1 MPASVASCVPLVLA
15 AALLA
20 ACDRA
25 PAPTNGPAAPATR
38 AAVAGASALSDRD
51 IADAYH
57 TVLAR
62 LLVLRQQRLDLERRG
77 MQWNTLVHRA
87 PGADAWTVPD
97 PSMLHS
103 EAWVALD
110 DHACVRL
117 DVPDSDGR
125 AWNWQMVDGWGE
137 TLIDVDEGAFAD
149 GGTYALCLRDARGE
163 VPKGEARVELP
174 VRKSRALLRV
184 AVAGDVDAA
193 RRVQQGFKL
202 APLGGIRVDRPSQVT
217 LFDNEA
223 LPRAEAFDHATLV
236 LDSEPDRNTA
246 LAANACKVRAAAELV
261 ASGAEGRARVDKAIT
276 TLAWPELRD
285 LDRLGVTEKG
295 WWRPD
300 VSGNDT
306 PAQRAFANLF
316 GMRPRQAQV
325 IGWAHR
331 LDGDKQYTLTFP
343 EGALPESK
351 ARPAWSIVVDNPSG
365 GPQRKDR
372 NALDS
377 GSRLAAAPDGSIV
390 IGFGPTKPEGVP
402 ANNWLR
408 TEAVGRSNV
417 TFRLYRPARDAAE
430 RFAPPALV
438 TQP

>member
-1 MPASVASCVPLVLA
+1 MPASVVRCIPAILALTLV
-15 AALLA
+15 A

-25 PAPTNGPAAPATR
+25 QAPADGPAAPATR
-38 AAVAGASALSDRD
+38 APVAQPGAMSDRD

-87 PGADAWTVPD
+87 PGSDAWTVPD
-97 PSMLHS
+97 PAMLHS

-117 DVPDSDGR
+117 DVPDSAGR

-137 TLIDVDEGAFAD
+137 TLVDVDEGAFAD

-163 VPKGEARVELP
+163 LPKGAARVELP
-174 VRKSRALLRV
+174 VRKARALLRV

-193 RRVQQGFKL
+193 RRVQQGFRL
-202 APLGGIRVDRPSQVT
+202 APLGGIRVDRAAQVM
-217 LFDNEA
+217 LFDNDA

-246 LAANACKVRAAAELV
+246 LAANAAKVRAAAALV
-261 ASGAEGRARVDKAIT
+261 ASGAGGRARADKAIT

-285 LDRLGVTEKG
+285 LGRLGITEQG
-295 WWRPD
+295 WWRPH
-300 VSGNDT
+300 GGHDT
-306 PAQRAFANLF
+306 PVERAFANLF
-316 GMRPRQAQV
+316 GIRPREAQV
-325 IGWAHR
+325 IGWVHR
-331 LDGDKQYTLTFP
+331 IDGDKHATMTFP
-343 EGALPESK
+343 KTALPESDT
-351 ARPAWSIVVDNPSG
+351 RPAWSIAVDNPVG
-365 GPQRKDR
+365 GPTRKDR

-390 IGFGPTKPEGVP
+390 IGFGPTRPDGVP
-402 ANNWLR
+402 ASNWLR
-408 TEAVGRSNV
+408 TEAVGRSNL
-417 TFRLYRPARDAAE
+417 TFRIYRPARDAAE
-430 RFAPPALV
+430 RFAPPPLV